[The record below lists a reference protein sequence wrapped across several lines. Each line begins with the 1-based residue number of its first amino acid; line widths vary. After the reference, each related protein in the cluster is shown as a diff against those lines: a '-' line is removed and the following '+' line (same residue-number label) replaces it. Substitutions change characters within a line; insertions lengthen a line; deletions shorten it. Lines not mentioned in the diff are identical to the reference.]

1 MEDSKDTPFFSYLLL
16 FLGVIFLSIS
26 PLFVRWANAPG
37 VVTSFYRMFV
47 VICVTGLILLF
58 SKRKYL
64 NKKIPSKLW
73 LLLILAGLVSA
84 LDHAFW
90 STAIEN
96 TKIANATLLNYIAP
110 LWVGLIAIFLLKETY
125 SGIFWPGMALVLF
138 GAFVVSGARFNDLT
152 EGSFMG
158 EGFAIISSF
167 FYAGYFILSQHA
179 RLRFRVLPYL
189 FITSLVSLFV
199 LGIIILIRG
208 LPVFGY
214 GQSTYLVFLTAGL
227 FSQLGGYFCLIY
239 ALGNI
244 PASIVSSILVL
255 QPVIT
260 ALLAVRLFGEKIN
273 SVQIVGSLLV
283 LGGIYLI
290 NYSKTKAQKPSIA

>member
-1 MEDSKDTPFFSYLLL
+1 MKKSKESPFISYLVL
-16 FLGVIFLSIS
+16 FFGVVFLSIS

-37 VVTSFYRMFV
+37 VVTSFYRMSV

-58 SKRKYL
+58 SKRRQG
-64 NKKIPSKLW
+64 NNEIPMKFW
-73 LLLILAGLVSA
+73 LIPILAGLASA

-125 SGIFWPGMALVLF
+125 SGLFWTGMALVLI
-138 GAFVVSGARFNDLT
+138 GAFSVSGARFNDFADV
-152 EGSFMG
+152 SIVG

-167 FYAGYFILSQHA
+167 FYAAYFILSQRA
-179 RLRFRVLPYL
+179 RIRLRVLPYL
-189 FITSLVSLFV
+189 FITSLVSLLV
-199 LGIIILIRG
+199 LGAISLIRG

-214 GQSTYLVFLTAGL
+214 EQRTYLIFLAAGL
-227 FSQLGGYFCLIY
+227 ISQLGGYFCLIF

-260 ALLAVRLFGEKIN
+260 ALLAARLFGEQISTSQIIGGMLVLVGVYMIN
-273 SVQIVGSLLV
+273 S
-283 LGGIYLI
+283 
-290 NYSKTKAQKPSIA
+290 SKTRKRSLALK